1 MWQKIVKAKYLNNKI
16 TATVKTRF
24 NDSPCWKGFLKIKD
38 IYFAGRPMD
47 LKRQSSSV
55 VEG

>member
-38 IYFAGRPMD
+38 IYSAGRPMD